1 MNAFPLIEIS
11 GNAYKRGVQ
20 YGEQAKHLIS
30 KSVEIYQTRLEI
42 HGSQISNLSPRVGKF
57 IDFCS
62 FFSQDHIDE
71 IRGIA
76 AGASLSFEEVLLI
89 NLRTEIVAD
98 ARRDHNQSVAKS
110 DGCTGVIVLPAR
122 SASRKLIHA
131 QNWDWLDSC
140 KETGIVIRVLP
151 EDGIPF
157 LTFTEAGGLAR
168 SGLNAAGISITANYL
183 ESDRDFQR
191 YGVPLP
197 FIRRQVLEHRHLAF
211 AIRDIATTPKSCSNN
226 MMLAHRDGWCTS
238 FECAPDE
245 SFMVEPENGL
255 LVHANHWVSAV
266 AQSKLVDTGLRDS
279 PDSLYRQSRVWQIL
293 EAKKLIDR
301 EDVMQALSDK
311 FGSPFS
317 VCRDPSSD
325 EDDEVF
331 STVATIMIDSTDEVM
346 EICKAPYEN
355 TKFATYSLTR

>member
-1 MNAFPLIEIS
+1 MTAFPLIEIS
-11 GNAYKRGVQ
+11 GNAFTRGLQ
-20 YGEQAKHLIS
+20 YGEQARNLIS
-30 KSVEIYQTRLEI
+30 RSVEIYQTRLEAQGVQSSDFS
-42 HGSQISNLSPRVGKF
+42 HRVNKF

-62 FFSQDHIDE
+62 FFSNDHTEE

-76 AGASLSFEEVLLI
+76 KGANLSFEEVLLI

-98 ARRDHNQSVAKS
+98 ARRDCNDSVPKT
-110 DGCTGVIVLPAR
+110 DGCTGVIVLPTR
-122 SASRKLIHA
+122 SESGRLIHA

-151 EDGIPF
+151 ENGIPF

-168 SGLNAAGISITANYL
+168 SGLNQSGISITANYL
-183 ESDRDFQR
+183 ESNRDFQS

-197 FIRRQVLEHRHLAF
+197 FIRRRVLESRHLAF

-226 MMLAHRDGWCTS
+226 MMLAHRDGWCTN

-245 SFMVEPENGL
+245 SFVMEPEQGL
-255 LVHANHWVSAV
+255 LVHANHWISTV
-266 AQSKLVDTGLRDS
+266 AKSKLVDTGLRDS
-279 PDSLYRQSRVWQIL
+279 PDSLYRQSRVWQL
-293 EAKKLIDR
+293 LDAKKLIGR
-301 EDVMQALSDK
+301 KDVMNALGDK

-325 EDDEVF
+325 EGDEIF
-331 STVATIMIDSTDEVM
+331 STVATIIIDSTEGIM
-346 EICKAPYEN
+346 EICKTPYEN
-355 TKFATYSLTR
+355 KKFTIYSLAQ

>member
-1 MNAFPLIEIS
+1 MTAFPLIEIS
-11 GNAYKRGVQ
+11 GSPYNRGMQ

-30 KSVEIYQTRLEI
+30 RSVEIYKTRLDI
-42 HGSQISNLSPRVGKF
+42 NGSQVSDLSQRVGKF
-57 IDFCS
+57 LDFCS
-62 FFSQDHIDE
+62 FFSKDHIDE

-76 AGASLSFEEVLLI
+76 AGANLSFEEVLLI

-98 ARRDHNQSVAKS
+98 ARRDHTQSVPKS
-110 DGCTGVIVLPAR
+110 DGCTGIIVLPTR
-122 SASRKLIHA
+122 SKTGKLIHA

-140 KETGIVIRVLP
+140 KETGVVIRVLP

-168 SGLNAAGISITANYL
+168 SGLNAVGISITANYL
-183 ESDRDFQR
+183 ESDRDFQTS
-191 YGVPLP
+191 GVPLP

-211 AIRDIATTPKSCSNN
+211 AIRDIAATPKSCSNN

-245 SFMVEPENGL
+245 SFIVEPEKGL
-255 LVHANHWVSAV
+255 LVHANHWISAV
-266 AQSKLVDTGLRDS
+266 AQSKLIDTGLRDS
-279 PDSLYRQSRVWQIL
+279 PDSLYRQSRVRQLL
-293 EAKKLIDR
+293 EAKTLISR
-301 EDVMQALSDK
+301 EDIMRALSDR

-325 EDDEVF
+325 EGGEVF
-331 STVATIMIDSTDEVM
+331 STVATILIDASDGVM
-346 EICKAPYEN
+346 EICKVPYEN
-355 TKFATYSLTR
+355 TRFATYSLAR